1 MLRVG
6 LTGGIASGKSTV
18 AAMLRELDCLVLD
31 ADTLGH
37 ELLEQ
42 GQDAFKEVVRE
53 YGQEVLDTYGNV
65 DRSKL
70 GQIIFADAQK
80 RARLNQ
86 ILHPRILDVVRRWFA
101 ALAQA
106 GGPELAVVE
115 AALIIE
121 AGYNKELDQVI
132 VCWCPAQQQLQRLL
146 ERGLT
151 AEQAKLRI
159 AAQMPME
166 EKRRLGDETI
176 DCSGS
181 LAETERQV
189 IEVLKRLLRQAAP
202 AGGNIS

>member
-18 AAMLRELDCLVLD
+18 AAMLRELDCPVLD

-42 GQDAFKEVVRE
+42 GQDAFNEVVRE
-53 YGQEVLDTYGNV
+53 YGKEVLDTFGNV

-70 GQIIFADAQK
+70 GQIIFADARK

-86 ILHPRILDVVRRWFA
+86 ILHPRILDVVRRWFT
-101 ALAQA
+101 ALAQG

-115 AALIIE
+115 AALIME

-132 VCWCPAQQQLQRLL
+132 VCWCPAEQQSQRLV

-159 AAQMPME
+159 AAQMPMA

-189 IEVLKRLLRQAAP
+189 IEVVKRLLRQAAP

>member
-18 AAMLRELDCLVLD
+18 GGMLRELDCPVLD

-42 GQDAFKEVVRE
+42 GQPAREEVIRE
-53 YGQEVLDTYGNV
+53 FGQEVLDARGNV
-65 DRSKL
+65 DRGKL
-70 GQIIFADAQK
+70 GQIIFADAAK

-86 ILHPRILDVVRRWFA
+86 ILHPRILDVVRKWFA
-101 ALAQA
+101 AQGHP

-121 AGYNKELDQVI
+121 AGYNNELDRVI
-132 VCWCPAQQQLQRLL
+132 VCWCPVEQQLQRLV

-166 EKRRLGDETI
+166 EKRRLADEAI

-181 LAETERQV
+181 IEETERQV
-189 IEVLKRLLRQAAP
+189 MEVVKRLSQPATP

>member
-1 MLRVG
+1 MFRVG

-18 AAMLRELDCLVLD
+18 AAMLRELDCPVLD

-42 GQDAFKEVVRE
+42 GQDAFNEVVRE
-53 YGQEVLDTYGNV
+53 YGKEILDTYGNV

-86 ILHPRILDVVRRWFA
+86 ILHPRILDVVRKWFA
-101 ALAQA
+101 ALARS

-132 VCWCPAQQQLQRLL
+132 VCWCPAEQQLQRQVD
-146 ERGLT
+146 RGLT
-151 AEQAKLRI
+151 AEQAQLRI
-159 AAQMPME
+159 AAQMPMD

-181 LAETERQV
+181 LEATERQV
-189 IEVLKRLLRQAAP
+189 MEVVKRLSRPAAP

>member
-18 AAMLRELDCLVLD
+18 AATLRELDCPVLD

-42 GQDAFKEVVRE
+42 GQDAYNEVVRE
-53 YGQEVLDTYGNV
+53 YGKEILDTYGNV

-80 RARLNQ
+80 RVRLNQ
-86 ILHPRILDVVRRWFA
+86 ILHPRILDVVRKWFA

-121 AGYNKELDQVI
+121 AGYNRELDQVI
-132 VCWCPAQQQLQRLL
+132 VCWCPAEQQLQRLV

-151 AEQAKLRI
+151 AEQAQLRI

-181 LAETERQV
+181 LEETERQAMEMV
-189 IEVLKRLLRQAAP
+189 KRLSRPAAP

>member
-18 AAMLRELDCLVLD
+18 AAMLRELDCPVLD

-42 GQDAFKEVVRE
+42 GQDAYNEVVRE
-53 YGQEVLDTYGNV
+53 FGREIQDAHGNV
-65 DRSKL
+65 DRGKL
-70 GQIIFADAQK
+70 GQIIFADAAK

-86 ILHPRILDVVRRWFA
+86 ILHPRILDVVRKWFA
-101 ALAQA
+101 ALAQS

-132 VCWCPAQQQLQRLL
+132 VCWCPAAQQLQRLV

-159 AAQMPME
+159 AAQMPIE
-166 EKRRLGDETI
+166 EKRRLADETI

-181 LAETERQV
+181 LEQTECQV
-189 IEVLKRLLRQAAP
+189 MEVVKRLLRPAAP

>member
-18 AAMLRELDCLVLD
+18 AAMLRELDCPVLD

-42 GQDAFKEVVRE
+42 GQETYNEVVRE
-53 YGQEVLDTYGNV
+53 FGGEIMDAYGNV
-65 DRSKL
+65 DRGKL
-70 GQIIFADAQK
+70 GHIIFADAAK
-80 RARLNQ
+80 RVRLNQ
-86 ILHPRILDVVRRWFA
+86 ILHPRILDVVRKWFA
-101 ALAQA
+101 AQGHQ

-121 AGYNKELDQVI
+121 AGYNKELDRVI
-132 VCWCPAQQQLQRLL
+132 VCWCPAEQQLQRLV

-181 LAETERQV
+181 LEETERQV
-189 IEVLKRLLRQAAP
+189 MEVVKRLARPAAP

>member
-18 AAMLRELDCLVLD
+18 AAMLRELDCPVLD

-42 GQDAFKEVVRE
+42 GQDAHNEVVRE
-53 YGQEVLDTYGNV
+53 YGKEEQDTNGNV
-65 DRSKL
+65 DRGKL
-70 GQIIFADAQK
+70 AQIIFADAVK

-86 ILHPRILDVVRRWFA
+86 ILHPRILDVVRKWFA
-101 ALAQA
+101 ALAQP
-106 GGPELAVVE
+106 GGPDLAIVE

-132 VCWCPAQQQLQRLL
+132 VCWCPAEQQLQRLTD
-146 ERGLT
+146 RGLT
-151 AEQAKLRI
+151 AEQAKQRI

-181 LAETERQV
+181 LEETERQV
-189 IEVLKRLLRQAAP
+189 MEVVKRLSQPAAP

>member
-18 AAMLRELDCLVLD
+18 AAMLRELDCPVLD

-42 GQDAFKEVVRE
+42 GQDAYSEVVRE
-53 YGQEVLDTYGNV
+53 FGKDLLDAYGNV
-65 DRSKL
+65 DRGKL
-70 GQIIFADAQK
+70 GVIIFGDASK
-80 RARLNQ
+80 RVRLNQ
-86 ILHPRILDVVRRWFA
+86 ILHPRILEVVRKWFA
-101 ALAQA
+101 ALGHA
-106 GGPELAVVE
+106 GGPDLAVVE

-121 AGYNKELDQVI
+121 AGYNKELDRVI
-132 VCWCPAQQQLQRLL
+132 VCWCPPEQQLQRLQ

-151 AEQAKLRI
+151 AEQAQLRI

-166 EKRRLGDETI
+166 EKRRLGDEMI

-181 LAETERQV
+181 LEETERQV
-189 IEVLKRLLRQAAP
+189 MEVLKRLSQLATT

>member
-18 AAMLRELDCLVLD
+18 AAMLRELDCPVLD

-42 GQDAFKEVVRE
+42 GQETYNEVVRE
-53 YGQEVLDTYGNV
+53 FGQEILDGYGNV
-65 DRSKL
+65 DRGKL
-70 GQIIFADAQK
+70 GHIIFADAVK
-80 RARLNQ
+80 RVCLNQ
-86 ILHPRILDVVRRWFA
+86 ILHPRILDVVRKWFA
-101 ALAQA
+101 AQGHQ

-121 AGYNKELDQVI
+121 ARYNKELDRVI
-132 VCWCPAQQQLQRLL
+132 VCWCPPEQQLQRLV

-151 AEQAKLRI
+151 GEQAKLRI

-181 LAETERQV
+181 LEETERQV
-189 IEVLKRLLRQAAP
+189 TEVVKRLSQPTAP

>member
-18 AAMLRELDCLVLD
+18 AAMLRELDCPVLD

-42 GQDAFKEVVRE
+42 GQDAFNEVVRE
-53 YGQEVLDTYGNV
+53 YGKQVLDNYGNV

-70 GQIIFADAQK
+70 GQIIFADPQK

-86 ILHPRILDVVRRWFA
+86 ILHPRILEVLRRWFA
-101 ALAQA
+101 ALAQE
-106 GGPELAVVE
+106 GGPEFAVVE
-115 AALIIE
+115 AALIME

-132 VCWCPAQQQLQRLL
+132 VCWCPAEQQSQRLV

-159 AAQMPME
+159 AAQMPMA

-189 IEVLKRLLRQAAP
+189 IEVVKRLLRQAAP

>member
-18 AAMLRELDCLVLD
+18 AAMLRELDCPVLD

-42 GQDAFKEVVRE
+42 GQETYNEVVRE
-53 YGQEVLDTYGNV
+53 FGGEILDAYGNV
-65 DRSKL
+65 DRGKL
-70 GQIIFADAQK
+70 GHIIFADAAK
-80 RARLNQ
+80 RVRLNQ
-86 ILHPRILDVVRRWFA
+86 ILHPRILDVVRKWFA
-101 ALAQA
+101 AQGHR

-121 AGYNKELDQVI
+121 AGYNKELDRVI
-132 VCWCPAQQQLQRLL
+132 VCCCPPEQQLQRLV

-159 AAQMPME
+159 AAQMPIE
-166 EKRRLGDETI
+166 EKCRLGDETI

-181 LAETERQV
+181 LEVTERQV
-189 IEVLKRLLRQAAP
+189 MEVVKRLAPPAAP

>member
-18 AAMLRELDCLVLD
+18 AGMLRELDCPVLD

-42 GQDAFKEVVRE
+42 GQDAYNEVVRE
-53 YGQEVLDTYGNV
+53 YGKEVLDTHANV

-70 GQIIFADAQK
+70 GQIIFADARK

-86 ILHPRILDVVRRWFA
+86 ILHPRILDVVRKWFA
-101 ALAQA
+101 ALAQS

-132 VCWCPAQQQLQRLL
+132 VCWCPAEQQLKRLT

-151 AEQAKLRI
+151 ADQAKLRI

-181 LAETERQV
+181 LEETERQV
-189 IEVLKRLLRQAAP
+189 MEVVKRLSRPAAP

>member
-18 AAMLRELDCLVLD
+18 AAMLRELDCPVLD

-42 GQDAFKEVVRE
+42 GQETYNEVVRE
-53 YGQEVLDTYGNV
+53 FGQEILDGYGNV
-65 DRSKL
+65 DRGKL
-70 GQIIFADAQK
+70 GHIIFADAVK
-80 RARLNQ
+80 RVRLNQ
-86 ILHPRILDVVRRWFA
+86 ILHPRILDVVRKWFA
-101 ALAQA
+101 AQGHQ

-121 AGYNKELDQVI
+121 ARYNEELDRVI
-132 VCWCPAQQQLQRLL
+132 VCWCPPEQQLQRLV

-151 AEQAKLRI
+151 GEQAKLRI

-181 LAETERQV
+181 LEETERQV
-189 IEVLKRLLRQAAP
+189 TEVVKRLSQPTAP

>member
-1 MLRVG
+1 
-6 LTGGIASGKSTV
+6 
-18 AAMLRELDCLVLD
+18 MLREFDCPVLD

-37 ELLEQ
+37 ELLER
-42 GQDAFKEVVRE
+42 GQEAREEVVRE
-53 YGQEVLDTYGNV
+53 FGDEILDAHGNV

-70 GQIIFADAQK
+70 GQIIFADASK

-86 ILHPRILDVVRRWFA
+86 ILHPRILDVVRKWFT
-101 ALAQA
+101 AQGHP

-121 AGYNKELDQVI
+121 AGYNKELDEVI
-132 VCWCPAQQQLQRLL
+132 VCWCPPEQQLQRLVD
-146 ERGLT
+146 RGLT
-151 AEQAKLRI
+151 LEEAKQRI

-181 LAETERQV
+181 IKDTERQV
-189 IEVLKRLLRQAAP
+189 MEVVKRLSRPAAP

>member
-6 LTGGIASGKSTV
+6 LTGGMASGKSTV
-18 AAMLRELDCLVLD
+18 AAMLRELDCPVLD

-42 GQDAFKEVVRE
+42 GQDAHDEVVRE
-53 YGQEVLDTYGNV
+53 FGQEILDARGNI
-65 DRSKL
+65 DRGKL
-70 GQIIFADAQK
+70 GHIIFADAQK

-86 ILHPRILDVVRRWFA
+86 ILHPRILDVVRKWFA
-101 ALAQA
+101 AQGHP
-106 GGPELAVVE
+106 GGPDLAVVE

-132 VCWCPAQQQLQRLL
+132 VCWCPAEQQLQRLV

-166 EKRRLGDETI
+166 EKRRLGNETI

-181 LAETERQV
+181 IEETERQV
-189 IEVLKRLLRQAAP
+189 MEVVKRLSRPAAP

>member
-18 AAMLRELDCLVLD
+18 AAMLRELDCPVLD
-31 ADTLGH
+31 ADPLGH

-42 GQDAFKEVVRE
+42 GQDAYNEVVRE
-53 YGQEVLDTYGNV
+53 FGKEVLDSYDNV

-70 GQIIFADAQK
+70 GHIIFADAQK
-80 RARLNQ
+80 RTRLNQ
-86 ILHPRILDVVRRWFA
+86 ILHPRILDVVRKWFA
-101 ALAQA
+101 ALGQT

-121 AGYNKELDQVI
+121 AAYNKELDRVI
-132 VCWCPAQQQLQRLL
+132 VCWCPPEQQLQRLV

-159 AAQMPME
+159 AAQMPID
-166 EKRRLGDETI
+166 EKRRLGDEEI

-181 LAETERQV
+181 LQETERQV
-189 IEVLKRLLRQAAP
+189 MEVVKRLSQPTAP